1 MDLSITLKLRI
12 ESLPK
17 GTYTQGLNSI
27 IQHIEVA
34 SRHLSR
40 GQDTSDETAFTDS
53 IYRTNQAFEGS
64 LKEAFRVLAGQDPE
78 KVRPFDIEK
87 YFQEERVLRPRVLS
101 QFTNYRKEWRNPSAH
116 DYRLDFDED
125 EALLAIVNVS
135 AFAIVLVD
143 QITERI
149 AFEQAKEIAISQI
162 ISIGKYDSFMDRIID
177 LLEQF
182 TIQFNQT
189 HKDFSKVR
197 EVEIIGALSGFLS
210 STALDVE
217 SYLDMKLSPEKS
229 ARVDLL
235 LISGKEKI
243 ILEVKLLRGSKY
255 LGSRLT
261 QSCIQQASIYM
272 SISDITKA
280 IVYVYGSPNIGKL
293 ICSEHTPLGSD
304 GQIMIISTETS
315 AV

>member
-17 GTYTQGLNSI
+17 GNYTQGLDSI
-27 IQHIEVA
+27 VQHIEVA
-34 SRHLSR
+34 SRHLLR

-64 LKEAFRVLAGQDPE
+64 LKEAFRVLAGKDPE
-78 KVRPFDIEK
+78 KVRPFDIVK
-87 YFQEERVLRPRVLS
+87 YFQEENILRPRVLS

-143 QITERI
+143 QITEYI
-149 AFEQAKEIAISQI
+149 AFEKAREIAMSQKISTE
-162 ISIGKYDSFMDRIID
+162 KYPSFVDRIID
-177 LLEQF
+177 LIEKF

-197 EVEIIGALSGFLS
+197 EVELIGSLSGFLS
-210 STALDVE
+210 STAPDVTSCLDA
-217 SYLDMKLSPEKS
+217 KLSPEKA

-243 ILEVKLLRGSKY
+243 ILEVKLLRGSK
-255 LGSRLT
+255 LVGSRT
-261 QSCIQQASIYM
+261 QACIHQASTYM
-272 SISDITKA
+272 SMSDITQS
-280 IVYVYGSPNIGKL
+280 IVYVYNIPNTGKL
-293 ICSEHTPLGSD
+293 VCIKHTPLGSN
-304 GQIMIISTETS
+304 GEIIIISTETN
-315 AV
+315 AG